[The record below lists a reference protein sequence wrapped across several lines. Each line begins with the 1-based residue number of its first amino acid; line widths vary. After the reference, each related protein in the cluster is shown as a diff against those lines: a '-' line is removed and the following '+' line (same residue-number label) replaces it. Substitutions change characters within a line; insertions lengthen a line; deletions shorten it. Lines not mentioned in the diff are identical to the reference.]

1 MANDKHFR
9 VKNGIKVGNTEI
21 ATSQGKVPASV
32 VYVADVSLPNHLD
45 SVSATLSSLS
55 AALGSYEDA
64 VSVLNLIETSQAS
77 ASASLSAT
85 EILKFAASAAM
96 SAALIAETTAEQA
109 ASDAGLEKQ
118 SACAHRIA
126 ASGFRVTAESH
137 KQSASSSQSAAL
149 SLKESLDTL
158 KASGSSTESAIRVL
172 RVSASSAFDSAD
184 SARQAAEQA
193 AGTAE
198 SEQASALAHARSAIF
213 AASSALSAFLASQAS
228 ASAAG
233 SARTAAE
240 IFEGNATD
248 ASVSAGNAAASA
260 ITQQGLAINA
270 RVAASAAASAAGVA
284 EGLALIY
291 SEDTINSR
299 LTASTAAITAANKE
313 ILAVEASVNSQT
325 AANDALAAKETASAA
340 ASAALSSETAAT
352 SSNSAARSAYVA
364 ASIFADNA
372 VEAKQ
377 TASGAAVTAEQKRGL
392 AVAAASQSSSS
403 FSAANSAA
411 NAAADSLSSATS
423 AQSAAF
429 VSASAAKSS
438 FTSAQNFA
446 TSAANSRDSASG
458 SAASAEEKR
467 ILAANAASNS
477 ASSFSAANSAAN
489 AAEGSASSANVSRS
503 SAQSS
508 FAAAQNFSEDSA
520 NAALNAST
528 AAATAE
534 SKRTLA
540 ATAASQSASSFSAAN
555 SAANA
560 AKDSLSSAESAA
572 TAANES
578 ASSAQSSFA
587 AALVF
592 SEDSA
597 SAMLSASASAAA
609 AESKRELAA
618 VAASSASSSLSSAN
632 SAADEAASSAS
643 SAGSAFGAAFNFAS
657 DAADARNDA
666 STSAASAESKRA
678 LAAQAS
684 SSASDSASSASA
696 SKAAAKQS
704 EEGASA
710 AASAALSSKN
720 AASSSESSARSSF
733 AAAEIFSQDSA
744 NAMLGASSS
753 AATAESKRLLAAQ
766 ASSSASDSA
775 SSASASKAAA
785 ADSASAAL
793 SSENAAFQ
801 SQSSAKSSFAAA
813 EIFSSDAADARESA
827 SGSAATAESKRSLAA
842 TAASQS
848 ASSFSAANSAAN
860 AAQGSASSAN
870 VSRSSAKSSFAAAEI
885 FAQDAADA
893 ASSSSSS
900 RASAI
905 SAKDIAVEA
914 ANRSE
919 TSANTVNIT
928 SIAVL
933 NPSRVGTDQN
943 VWAYQGYNKDLDTND
958 SRFIQTGTFPNNS
971 FITDDATFG
980 NAFIFPDTENKTFG
994 PRLSFAYGSDKVYLM
1009 TVTYRTVQDSDTLY
1023 GGQYGVR
1030 TLLGATT
1037 RGDNG
1042 VTLAENIQDF
1052 EQRTLASAGETVFA
1066 GVIHGEDYT
1075 DTQLDSLP
1083 IITSTLTTN
1092 QDSTITDRITT
1103 AHTFGQNAGASGP
1116 ATSISFAIRQNAGE
1130 STEGQIAVKSFEVRD
1145 LTDIVKSQLAT
1156 ASAENAAS
1164 AATSA
1169 EAAAG
1174 ISASDA
1180 AQAKSDASSAA
1191 ASAVSSKELSA
1202 NSETA
1207 AANSASAANS
1217 ARGAAVIS
1225 QVAAANSESN
1235 ASASKAAA
1243 IESKNLA
1250 AGSATSAQ
1258 NSASS
1263 ASASKAAAAISE
1275 LNAANSESNASS
1287 SKASALS
1294 SKELSANSAT
1304 LAGTAK
1310 DSAVSAQNAATEQ
1323 AVENQNL
1330 IATGGF
1336 IGKNTFDDGDGGRWS
1351 KPTAV
1356 IADEGLPAH
1365 PLGRTRALKH
1375 NSRDAVYGALNGDS
1389 QDYYTTSPHGK
1400 TFRITGYVYN
1410 DNVAGAG
1417 QDAVHCNIGI
1427 RSNNGSSNVHPTV
1440 RAANMDT
1447 NQWVFFDKLLTVND
1461 SDSQRF
1467 KPFLQNA
1474 GFTTDGDTLL
1484 SYWTDMTM
1492 EDVTASESSRKSASA
1507 ANSARG
1513 AAVISES
1520 NAAESA
1526 TTANSAEGA
1535 AEEARR
1541 LAASAQLAANKDAS
1555 SAESARAAAEVFES
1569 DASQA
1574 KVDAEGA
1581 EANAEIARGLSV
1593 NAQTAAQ
1600 AAETSVKVLSAN
1612 PFFEFDEI
1620 GWKRHGGSLP
1630 STFTSGTSGAVT
1642 AGKYLIAPQG
1652 NAGTSNDGYHWYFTE
1667 KKIPFDKDRYYK
1679 FTARFKAVSS
1689 NGAHFSKVYA
1699 GAVPFNAAG
1708 SAITGHVGGTHH
1720 YVTTKGQKT
1729 ITADGNWH
1737 TYTNI
1742 VHGVDPDN
1750 SASTYDVMP
1759 LDTKFIS
1766 PQFLVGWQTS
1776 NAEFT
1781 YIDEISVEDVTGE
1794 ELAKQSASSAES
1806 SFGAAD
1812 IARSEA
1818 VNAKTSAS
1826 SSKVSANQASITAV
1840 NAKTASE
1847 DAANGALAAQAAAL
1861 ISEQNSANAETTATS
1876 AASSASSN
1884 QVLAT
1889 SAAGAADQAA
1899 TAALSSEQSASSF
1912 VDQLSGQLTTSVR
1925 DVNRISAE
1933 VQTGLNG
1940 HYVTSNQYFG
1950 HWRETEQG
1958 KGAQFGN
1965 SDVKAITGDIIPN
1978 TTSQLW
1984 GSGSFG
1990 FPASGGNFAEVT
2002 SLTNWVLSAGTKSV
2016 VGGDLQLNHHTTA
2029 TATYTLTGLEKG
2041 ATYKLSWG
2049 FVSKLAGTTYAVVLR
2064 TPGGTAYNQ
2073 FGMVWEDTENLA
2085 HAQFTAK
2092 DTSVDFEIVWNNTVR
2107 LHEFF
2112 LAKVVSAQPA
2122 VPDPDVTREDLTL
2135 LDVHSNV
2142 APENVK
2148 GMWQLQSS
2156 EGFVGT
2162 FGDGGIYGIPENFSS
2177 NVLGLSVPKRSDG
2190 INAATNDIR
2199 AQIYSPYADTTI
2211 NVYAHVA
2218 RGSNSL
2224 VPIRED
2230 IDTPIDTV
2238 KVRKGEVISYRYNDN
2253 SSAYD
2258 YDDVVNEQISLVFA
2272 ASSPLLG
2279 YSYMHEDEDLFNVLL
2294 PLHSGDIVIS
2304 DMEQSNVVAAPVFI
2318 RGKGVNILAVEDAI
2332 AAEVAGELA
2341 SQAPA
2346 LSNILNETNPLTN
2359 KKYGDIS
2366 GNGAMGSFD
2375 ADLVEDFRLNTIA
2388 AANYQHARK
2397 SINSLLEYLESKYSE
2412 LKDLQF
2418 QYQQQTFNL
2427 FSGAPPES
2435 TTISKVSSGNTIWSS
2450 SDARVLF
2457 GVSAYRTG
2465 NQSHIAGIPVFGLSD
2480 TYKGVQVEELF
2491 VVSTEPNTIEVTQA
2505 VSGDSHGLS
2514 EHFVTTIDHSAA
2526 TRTNPLQTKVTGF
2539 PANGE
2544 PVVNVRGSAT
2554 FYCAFK
2560 NGRSDDFATAFG
2572 ARASMLA
2579 QDSGFIALGKRVTET
2594 SSTVDSFT
2602 ATVTETAESI
2612 DGLEANYSVKIDNNG
2627 VVSGFG
2633 LSSTGPNSES
2643 SAFVVNASRFALVDP
2658 STYTYGLTTNP
2669 PAANIPFEVVSGTTL
2684 IKKAFIANLNA
2695 GNIEVGGLTGTNIN
2709 ATSRIEVFTAS
2720 NKQATYA
2727 ALDGTDPIYRLYAGN
2742 DNPAIAPFSVT
2753 SSGDLKSRSLSF
2765 RGTRGNYFTSEGG
2778 FGTAALQEIGDFVAD
2793 NRRNL
2798 NTSFVLTGDLD
2809 PADSTTYQVIDF
2821 KKPTDLYQAYRLE
2834 AEDITF
2840 KKEVEY
2846 YSFVDQPIK
2855 VEFGATNSAV
2865 TKNLTTSNV
2874 KVPVVDESTDTGF
2887 SYSSKVLSRGAY
2899 VGEIL
2904 EYSYPDLPAGSKL
2917 TGTGA
2922 VIATEDGDVAINN
2935 TPLGPNTPYPN
2946 SIKVRITAAGS
2957 VTHTISRPPHG
2968 NLNITVS
2975 TVAKPDVVASAK
2987 AEMPYK
2993 IELQPRR
3000 GTISGGSISEGSF
3013 MDGREGYS
3021 ADGKVTFT
3029 AVEGTTAFTDLAT
3042 QYRLVTTEAIAS
3054 FNTLSATS
3062 SIDTRSTVE
3071 TGAVDSEGFLSA
3083 WTTIFQTDEGK
3094 TAFPGTDAGP
3104 AIGANN
3110 IYGVQID
3117 FYKANL
3123 TSLLLSKSHL
3133 DSATRIIES
3142 SGFEQYQPYYQEPIP
3157 RISFENSRS
3166 PEIRAAIRVE
3176 HAYIPDGT
3184 TNQIEM
3190 FAYGLRFSG
3199 GAFTI
3204 LENDFRNHRADEA
3217 LVQTDDDMQS
3227 IVLGHVND
3235 DGINEPNLFTVNI
3248 RSAGGADFVSKMML
3262 TSEGELYLK
3271 DNGRG
3276 TTENNLQV
3284 KPTDARVVTRAAL
3297 DDRIDTLVLDPL
3309 TRSTINATAVSNASS
3324 LVFDSS
3330 GLNISQFTES
3340 GGTARLDL
3348 NTSAGTTKFAV
3359 YYNAGLRYEFTNTK
3373 ALFKKAIH
3381 TESTLQVDSTS
3392 TFKNNITVQSGNLT
3406 LSSGSITASGNIT
3419 AFSDERLKTDIKTLD
3434 GKKVLEMRG
3443 VEFIKDGEKGSGVI
3457 AQELE
3462 KVAPELVLQGEEYK
3476 SVSYGNIVGY
3486 LIEAIKDQ
3494 QKQINELKEVIKNA
3508 SSK

>member
-55 AALGSYEDA
+55 ASLGTYEDA
-64 VSVLNLIETSQAS
+64 VGVLTLIETSQAS

-96 SAALIAETTAEQA
+96 SAALIAETTAEQS

-118 SACAHRIA
+118 SACAHRLA

-149 SLKESLDTL
+149 SLKEDLDTL
-158 KASGSSTESAIRVL
+158 KSSGSSTESAIRVL

-184 SARQAAEQA
+184 SARQAAEAA

-233 SARTAAE
+233 SARTAAQ
-240 IFEGNATD
+240 IFEANATD

-313 ILAVEASVNSQT
+313 VLAVEASVNSQT
-325 AANDALAAKETASAA
+325 AATDALAAKASASSA

-352 SSNSAARSAYVA
+352 SSNSAARSAYIA

-372 VEAKQ
+372 VDAKQ

-392 AVAAASQSSSS
+392 AVTAASQSSSS

-429 VSASAAKSS
+429 VSASSAKSS

-446 TSAANSRDSASG
+446 TSAAGARDSASG

-467 ILAANAASNS
+467 ILAATAASNS

-503 SAQSS
+503 SAKSS

-587 AALVF
+587 AALIF

-597 SAMLSASASAAA
+597 SAMLSANASAAA

-618 VAASSASSSLSSAN
+618 TAASSASSSLSSAN

-657 DAADARNDA
+657 DAAEARNDA
-666 STSAASAESKRA
+666 STAAASAESKRA
-678 LAAQAS
+678 LAALAS
-684 SSASDSASSASA
+684 SNASDSASSASA

-704 EEGASA
+704 KEGASA

-753 AATAESKRLLAAQ
+753 AATAESKRVLAAN
-766 ASSSASDSA
+766 ASSSASESA

-813 EIFSSDAADARESA
+813 EIFSSDAAGARESA

-842 TAASQS
+842 TAATQS

-885 FAQDAADA
+885 FAQDAANA

-905 SAKDIAVEA
+905 SAKDIAVQA

-933 NPSRVGTDQN
+933 NPSRVGTDEN
-943 VWAYQGYNKDLDTND
+943 VWAFQSYNKNLDTND
-958 SRFIQTGTFPNNS
+958 SRFIQTGVFPDNS
-971 FITDDATFG
+971 FVTDDATFG

-1009 TVTYRTVQDSDTLY
+1009 TVTYRTLQDSDTLY
-1023 GGQYGVR
+1023 SGQYGVR

-1052 EQRTLASAGETVFA
+1052 EQRTTVSDGETVFA

-1075 DTQLDSLP
+1075 NAELDSLP

-1092 QDSTITDRITT
+1092 QDATITDRITT

-1145 LTDIVKSQLAT
+1145 ITETVLAQIES
-1156 ASAENAAS
+1156 ASAQRSAS

-1174 ISASDA
+1174 ISATDA
-1180 AQAKSDASSAA
+1180 AQAKTDASSAA

-1217 ARGAAVIS
+1217 ARGAALIS
-1225 QVAAANSESN
+1225 QVAAVNSESN

-1250 AGSATSAQ
+1250 ANAATSAQ

-1294 SKELSANSAT
+1294 NKELSAESAT

-1310 DSAVSAQNAATEQ
+1310 DLSVSAQNVATTQ
-1323 AVENQNL
+1323 SIENQNL

-1336 IGKNTFDDGDGGRWS
+1336 IGKNTFEDNDVGRWT
-1351 KPTAV
+1351 PNYAPL

-1365 PLGRTRALKH
+1365 PLGRTRAYK
-1375 NSRDAVYGALNGDS
+1375 SDARDAYYSALNTNEAGFYEQS
-1389 QDYYTTSPHGK
+1389 AHNR
-1400 TFRITGYVYN
+1400 TFKVTGYCYN
-1410 DNVAGAG
+1410 ANVAGAG
-1417 QDAVHCNIGI
+1417 RSPVDARAGL
-1427 RSNNGSSNVHPTV
+1427 RSWNGTNAEGNSNWRTIIAASAASTGWVYYSGTFTV
-1440 RAANMDT
+1440 D
-1447 NQWVFFDKLLTVND
+1447 D
-1461 SDSQRF
+1461 SDGAYLA
-1467 KPFLQNA
+1467 PFLQNNGVSA
-1474 GFTTDGDTLL
+1474 EGDTLI
-1484 SYWTDMTM
+1484 SYWTDMTL

-1513 AAVISES
+1513 AAAISES
-1520 NAAESA
+1520 AAAESA
-1526 TTANSAEGA
+1526 TTANSAEGV

-1541 LAASAQLAANKDAS
+1541 LAASAQLSASKDAS
-1555 SAESARAAAEVFES
+1555 SAESARAAAEIFES
-1569 DASQA
+1569 NASQA
-1574 KVDAEGA
+1574 KVDAEAA
-1581 EANAEIARGLSV
+1581 EANAETARGLSV

-1600 AAETSVKVLSAN
+1600 
-1612 PFFEFDEI
+1612 
-1620 GWKRHGGSLP
+1620 
-1630 STFTSGTSGAVT
+1630 
-1642 AGKYLIAPQG
+1642 
-1652 NAGTSNDGYHWYFTE
+1652 
-1667 KKIPFDKDRYYK
+1667 
-1679 FTARFKAVSS
+1679 
-1689 NGAHFSKVYA
+1689 
-1699 GAVPFNAAG
+1699 
-1708 SAITGHVGGTHH
+1708 
-1720 YVTTKGQKT
+1720 
-1729 ITADGNWH
+1729 
-1737 TYTNI
+1737 
-1742 VHGVDPDN
+1742 N
-1750 SASTYDVMP
+1750 SASVASAASNASAQKNLNQYFFSRDSEGRGWSNVTGTGTEGGDPYLEWSDAAFHLPAYDNLKVGDVYRITGEYNTVGNSHNCVF
-1759 LDTKFIS
+1759 LFREENGGFIS
-1766 PQFLVGWQTS
+1766 DGYEVLEGDNLLEPGTS
-1776 NAEFT
+1776 WSSFNILLRSKVNKAKFT
-1781 YIDEISVEDVTGE
+1781 IAIDTSDPSPNDDRLKVKNLLWVDVTE
-1794 ELAKQSASSAES
+1794 EYNSARSASSAQS

-1812 IARSEA
+1812 IARSAA
-1818 VNAKTSAS
+1818 VNAKTTASSAS
-1826 SSKVSANQASITAV
+1826 VSANEAKVLAV
-1840 NAKTASE
+1840 NAQTASE

-1861 ISEQNSANAETTATS
+1861 ISEGNSADAETTATS
-1876 AASSASSN
+1876 AAASASSN

-1912 VDQLSGQLTTSVR
+1912 VDQLTGQLTTSVR

-1940 HYVTSNQYFG
+1940 NYVTSNQYFG
-1950 HWRETEQG
+1950 HWRETQQG
-1958 KGAQFGN
+1958 KGVQFGN
-1965 SDVKAITGDIIPN
+1965 SDVRAISGDIIPN

-1990 FPASGGNFAEVT
+1990 FFTGSVSDVT
-2002 SLTNWVLSAGTKSV
+2002 SLTNWVLSAGNKSV
-2016 VGGDLQLNHHTTA
+2016 VGGDLQLNHSTAA

-2041 ATYKLSWG
+2041 ATYKLAWG
-2049 FVSKLAGTTYAVVLR
+2049 FVSKTAGTTYAVVLR
-2064 TPGGTAYNQ
+2064 TPAGTAYNQ

-2092 DTSVDFEIVWNNTVR
+2092 DTSVDFEIVFNGTVK

-2112 LAKVVSAQPA
+2112 LAKVLSAQPS

-2135 LDVHSNV
+2135 LDVHNNV

-2177 NVLGLSVPKRSDG
+2177 KVLGLSVPKRSDG
-2190 INAATNDIR
+2190 ISAASNDVR

-2211 NVYAHVA
+2211 SVYAHVA
-2218 RGSNSL
+2218 RGANSL

-2230 IDTPIDTV
+2230 IDTPIDTL
-2238 KVRKGEVISYRYNDN
+2238 KIRKGEVISYRYNDN
-2253 SSAYD
+2253 ASAYA

-2272 ASSPLLG
+2272 ASSPVLG

-2304 DMEQSNVVAAPVFI
+2304 DMDQSNVVAAPVFI
-2318 RGKGVNILAVEDAI
+2318 RGKGLNILAVEDAI
-2332 AAEVAGELA
+2332 AAEAAGQLA

-2346 LSNILNETNPLTN
+2346 LSTILNETNPLTN
-2359 KKYGDIS
+2359 KEYGDIS
-2366 GNGAMGSFD
+2366 GGGSIGAFD
-2375 ADLVEDFRLNTIA
+2375 ADLVEDFRLNTLA
-2388 AANYQHARK
+2388 SGNYQHARK

-2418 QYQQQTFNL
+2418 DYQQQTFNL

-2491 VVSTEPNTIEVTQA
+2491 VVSTEPNTIEVTRA

-2539 PANGE
+2539 AANGE

-2554 FYCAFK
+2554 FYCTFK

-2643 SAFVVNASRFALVDP
+2643 SAFVVSANRFALVDP

-2669 PAANIPFEVVSGTTL
+2669 PATNIPFEVVSGTTL

-2709 ATSRIEVFTAS
+2709 ASSRIEVFTAS

-2727 ALDGTDPIYRLYAGN
+2727 ALDGTDPIYRLYVGN

-2753 SSGDLKSRSLSF
+2753 SSGDLKSKSLSF
-2765 RGTRGNYFTSEGG
+2765 RGTKGNYFTSEGG

-2793 NRRNL
+2793 NRRSL

-2809 PADSTTYQVIDF
+2809 AGDSTTYQVIDF
-2821 KKPTDLYQAYRLE
+2821 DKPTDLYQAYRLE

-2846 YSFVDQPIK
+2846 YSFVNQPIK
-2855 VEFGATNSAV
+2855 VEFGSTNTAI
-2865 TKNLTTSNV
+2865 TKNLTTASV
-2874 KVPVVDESTDTGF
+2874 KVPVVNESADTGF

-2899 VGEIL
+2899 VGEVL

-2957 VTHTISRPPHG
+2957 VTHTISRAPHG
-2968 NLNITVS
+2968 NLNVTVS

-3000 GTISGGSISEGSF
+3000 GTISGGSITEGSF

-3021 ADGKVTFT
+3021 ADGKVAFT
-3029 AVEGTTAFTDLAT
+3029 AVEGNTAFTDLAT

-3062 SIDTRSTVE
+3062 SIDTRSNVE

-3094 TAFPGTDAGP
+3094 TTFPGTSAGP

-3157 RISFENSRS
+3157 KISLENVRS
-3166 PEIRAAIRVE
+3166 PEIKAAIRVE
-3176 HAYIPDGT
+3176 HAYIPDGS

-3204 LENDFRNHRADEA
+3204 LENNFKDHRADEQ
-3217 LVQTDDDMQS
+3217 LIQTDDDMQS

-3235 DGINEPNLFTVNI
+3235 DGTNEPNLFTVNV
-3248 RSAGGADFVSKMML
+3248 RTSAGTNFQSKMML

-3276 TTENNLQV
+3276 TNSNNLQDT
-3284 KPTDARVVTRAAL
+3284 PINARVVTRSDL
-3297 DDRIDTLVLDPL
+3297 TDRIDTLVLNPL
-3309 TRSTINATAVSNASS
+3309 TRSTINATAVSNAAS

-3330 GLNISQFTES
+3330 GTNISQLTENS
-3340 GGTARLDL
+3340 GSARLDL
-3348 NTSAGTTKFAV
+3348 NSTAGTTKFGI
-3359 YYNAGLRYEFTNTK
+3359 YYNNGLRYEFTNT
-3373 ALFKKAIH
+3373 AARFKKPIIA
-3381 TESTLQVDSTS
+3381 ESSLQVDNTS
-3392 TFKNNITVQSGNLT
+3392 SFGNNITVT
-3406 LSSGSITASGNIT
+3406 SGSLSLSDGGITASGNIT
-3419 AFSDERLKTDIKTLD
+3419 AFSDKRLKTDIKTLD